1 MLHPVNGFLI
11 DLDIFIIKLQKEYL
25 VGKKDEKYK
34 TKETRK

>member
-25 VGKKDEKYK
+25 VDNKGKKYK
-34 TKETRK
+34 AKETRK